1 MESNQGYQQDIESIR
16 KLMERS
22 VKFISLSG
30 LSGILSG
37 IYALL
42 GAYVAY
48 YLINQSS
55 PPADYYSLVFSKH
68 KLAKQLVIIAL
79 VVLIAS
85 LVTGYWLS
93 ARKSRKVG
101 AKMWDA
107 TSRRMLLNLAIPLFT
122 GGVFILILMEHGQII
137 MVAPACLIFYGLAL
151 IQASPNTV
159 EEVRYLGYSEI
170 ILGLIAAWFAGYGL
184 IFWALGFGV
193 LHILYGAM
201 MYKKYDS

>member
-1 MESNQGYQQDIESIR
+1 MEPNQDYKQDIESIR

-42 GAYVAY
+42 GAWLTW
-48 YLINQSS
+48 YLINKSS
-55 PPADYYSLVFSKH
+55 PPADYYTLMFNNNGLALQLLV
-68 KLAKQLVIIAL
+68 IAL
-79 VVLIAS
+79 VVLVAS
-85 LVTGYWLS
+85 LVTGYLLS
-93 ARKSRKVG
+93 ARISKRVG

-107 TSRRMLLNLAIPLFT
+107 TSRRMLINLAIPLIT
-122 GGVFILILMEHGQII
+122 GGIFIIILIEHGQII
-137 MVAPACLIFYGLAL
+137 LVAPACLIFYGLAL
-151 IQASPNTV
+151 IQASPNTY

-170 ILGLIAAWFAGYGL
+170 ILGLVAAWFAGYGL

-201 MYKKYDS
+201 MYKKYDA